1 MKEFP
6 KAAHIALDENGR
18 LYDRNARAYLSAFI
32 GEETARRLEPIAAIR
47 WLMKEL
53 HHQSG
58 PLAERHGL
66 SEGRVQLLMR
76 LKHGG
81 DCPLGELAEQLHVT
95 ARNVTGLMDHL
106 ERDGL
111 VERVPDPNDRR
122 SVRAHLT
129 GQGEELIEQLWRE
142 SLTAGLRIT
151 EGIPQEELD
160 QLRHTCIRIVQT
172 IESERD
178 DASTSPHHHG
188 ASALNGEGTA
198 RSTT

>member
-6 KAAHIALDENGR
+6 KVANIALDENGR
-18 LYDRNARAYLSAFI
+18 LYDRNARTYLSDFI

-47 WLMKEL
+47 WLMRAL
-53 HHQSG
+53 HHHAA

-81 DCPLGELAEQLHVT
+81 DCPLGELAEQLHVS

-129 GQGEELIEQLWRE
+129 GQGDHLIDQLWRE

-160 QLRHTCIRIVQT
+160 RLRHTCLRILQI
-172 IESERD
+172 IESQRD
-178 DASTSPHHHG
+178 DASASPHRT
-188 ASALNGEGTA
+188 SETSGEDTA